1 MPTASPPR
9 SATNTSRP
17 AARRASNIAR
27 NPAFT
32 LSDPTVRARYQ
43 RKYEETAGLY
53 YAGQVPFAAILA
65 RIAEH
70 IARL

>member
-1 MPTASPPR
+1 MKLHMKTGP
-9 SATNTSRP
+9 
-17 AARRASNIAR
+17 
-27 NPAFT
+27 
-32 LSDPTVRARYQ
+32 

-70 IARL
+70 IHRL